1 MRLAGV
7 FLGCCCG
14 SLTLRPE
21 LCLHSRRPRA
31 QVSSQQRLILDQQA
45 KLRLQEEVIASLKDR
60 LKERIDEAMQ
70 HVVPGTV
77 CEKMVAAVK
86 ATLYGAKDMQG
97 LQVGASCRMGEVLV
111 ITRTVLGCR
120 VSSTTYGMPG

>member
-1 MRLAGV
+1 M
-7 FLGCCCG
+7 
-14 SLTLRPE
+14 
-21 LCLHSRRPRA
+21 
-31 QVSSQQRLILDQQA
+31 SSQQRVILDQQA

-97 LQVGASCRMGEVLV
+97 LQVGPACRIREFLAL
-111 ITRTVLGCR
+111 TAESYLARH
-120 VSSTTYGMPG
+120 MPC